1 MTARDVAKR
10 ALIEKAILDELS
22 QANSCTRNE
31 LTAQDLQPGDRVSV
45 DDLGYVLMTQP
56 KPVYKVTDW
65 TVLTKWIEDHAADW
79 GLVIQT
85 SVSQSWVKRVLAD
98 GGEWT
103 DPETGEIFQV
113 PGLGM
118 DRSAP
123 QLRVVPSDQAAVVA
137 RDLLGVTMREV
148 EQ

>member
-22 QANSCTRNE
+22 QANSCTRDE

-65 TVLTKWIEDHAADW
+65 TVLTKWIEDHAANW
-79 GLVIQT
+79 GLVVQT
-85 SVSQSWVKRVLAD
+85 SVSQAWVKRVLAD

-118 DRSAP
+118 ERATP